1 MMKYIFKLC
10 LFRDDP
16 ALWIVNETTKD
27 YFSFNGFNQN
37 LENNDFSKSKRLST
51 KRMRGAQRSY
61 YRYFSLKFIKTKL
74 INNEPFN
81 RTFLVYSNSTGNV
94 YCAPCRLFGSKSV
107 FATVGFSN
115 WKKGE
120 EKISQHE
127 NSISH
132 KSCVLKMSQRGSVVE
147 RIDKQLILQVETE
160 KMYWEKVLTRV
171 AAVVKSL
178 SSRGLPL
185 RGHDDKFGSTHS
197 GNFIMSLELIA
208 EFDPFLSNHIAQY
221 ANKGKGSTSY
231 LSFATFEQFVNIMA
245 EKVKETIVNEIKD
258 AKYFSIVVDSTPD
271 ISHSDQLSLIFRY
284 IKKNGEPVERF
295 LQFFANARHKS
306 EDMADAVF
314 MALGANDLD
323 IKNCRGQSYDNA
335 SNMSGMYSGLQ
346 ARIKEAC
353 IHAVYIPCAAHS
365 LNLFGECA
373 ASCCTQANDFFYFL
387 QNTYTFFSSSTNRW
401 NLLNECVSKS
411 ERLTV
416 KRLSDTRWS
425 GRHDACLS
433 LSRNWNEIIKALNI
447 IIHSS
452 TEKSTTKC
460 EAKSLLKNLKSL
472 EMGILTTLWNDILE
486 KFNCISKNLQSV
498 HIDLTT
504 VVTLYKSLIYYIQD
518 LRNSFAFYETLGKEK
533 SGVDQYK
540 IERKR
545 KRKMPYGESNQNN
558 STFKQSDSFR
568 VNTFTVIL
576 DSLLTELN
584 KRKSAYDTVN
594 IKFGFLFNL
603 TKLPLS
609 KVREQ
614 AIQLQL
620 EYSEDLGSS
629 FSNECINFRSH
640 LSGLEDNNL
649 PLNVLDLYN
658 IIKDPSIS
666 SLYPYIEIALRM
678 YLCSPVSNCSAERSF
693 SALKRIKSYLRS
705 TIDNDRL
712 NPLAILSIESEITSS
727 LKYKKVIEEFS
738 LQKAHRKI

>member
-1 MMKYIFKLC
+1 MVKKHSGAFYRQKKKENASETAKVLAKTPKLYNYFQQNPPNLTRENVQNDNHSLSNDNAVSQHCSSAHSPDLTIDNKVNDLSRTEENHYIIDEVHENLVTVIP
-10 LFRDDP
+10 RDDP
-16 ALWIVNETTKD
+16 TLWIVNETTKD

-132 KSCVLKMSQRGSVVE
+132 KSCVLKMSQRGSVLE

-231 LSFATFEQFVNIMA
+231 LSFATFEQFVYIMA

-271 ISHSDQLSLIFRY
+271 ISHTDQLSLIFRY
-284 IKKNGEPVERF
+284 VKKNGEPVERF
-295 LQFFANARHKS
+295 LQFFANAGHKS
-306 EDMADAVF
+306 EDMADAIF
-314 MALGANDLD
+314 MALGANDLN

-365 LNLFGECA
+365 LNLVGECA
-373 ASCCTQANDFFYFL
+373 ASCCTQ
-387 QNTYTFFSSSTNRW
+387 
-401 NLLNECVSKS
+401 
-411 ERLTV
+411 
-416 KRLSDTRWS
+416 RLSDTRWS
-425 GRHDACLS
+425 ARHDACLS

-460 EAKSLLKNLKSL
+460 EAKGLLKNLKSL

-486 KFNCISKNLQSV
+486 RFNCISKKLQSV

-518 LRNSFAFYETLGKEK
+518 LRNSFAFYEKLGKEK
-533 SGVDQYK
+533 SGVD
-540 IERKR
+540 
-545 KRKMPYGESNQNN
+545 
-558 STFKQSDSFR
+558 
-568 VNTFTVIL
+568 
-576 DSLLTELN
+576 
-584 KRKSAYDTVN
+584 
-594 IKFGFLFNL
+594 
-603 TKLPLS
+603 
-609 KVREQ
+609 
-614 AIQLQL
+614 
-620 EYSEDLGSS
+620 
-629 FSNECINFRSH
+629 
-640 LSGLEDNNL
+640 
-649 PLNVLDLYN
+649 
-658 IIKDPSIS
+658 
-666 SLYPYIEIALRM
+666 
-678 YLCSPVSNCSAERSF
+678 
-693 SALKRIKSYLRS
+693 
-705 TIDNDRL
+705 
-712 NPLAILSIESEITSS
+712 
-727 LKYKKVIEEFS
+727 
-738 LQKAHRKI
+738 